1 MKRGLWDLPL
11 CILALAA
18 LGAPAAADRVH
29 VVEPG
34 ESLWQIAAVMTG
46 NPYRWPELYR
56 ANRDQIK
63 DPKRLYP
70 GQRLA
75 VPEFGPWLS
84 APAPDVEAAPAPT
97 D

>member
-1 MKRGLWDLPL
+1 MTGRLRELPL
-11 CILALAA
+11 CLLILAAWV
-18 LGAPAAADRVH
+18 APAAADRVH

-34 ESLWQIAAVMTG
+34 ESLWQIAGVMTG

-63 DPKRLYP
+63 DPTRLYP

-75 VPEFGPWLS
+75 VPEFGPWL
-84 APAPDVEAAPAPT
+84 PGKTPDVEAAPAPT